1 MTRKAIRSGI
11 QTGLL
16 VAAALSV
23 AAFASVNDD
32 GVKVATGGV
41 EMTVKTSLEKGL
53 IISFIAPEQA

>member
-23 AAFASVNDD
+23 AAFASVKED
-32 GVKVATGGV
+32 GVKLATGGV
-41 EMTVKTSLEKGL
+41 EMTVQASFEKGL
-53 IISFIAPEQA
+53 MISFIAPQ

>member
-23 AAFASVNDD
+23 AAFASVKDD
-32 GVKVATGGV
+32 GVKLAAGGV
-41 EMTVKTSLEKGL
+41 EMTLNASLDKGL
-53 IISFIAPEQA
+53 MISFIAPE

>member
-23 AAFASVNDD
+23 AAFASVKDD
-32 GVKVATGGV
+32 GVKLATGGV
-41 EMTVKTSLEKGL
+41 EMTVQASLEKGL
-53 IISFIAPEQA
+53 MISFIAPQ